1 MFTAHVRDQGATTT
15 PVHPLDEAATAR
27 AVLDADGTLLRWNE
41 GARRLLGHAPEEVE
55 CRPVAGLPA
64 DRADPPGEP
73 AGGRWN
79 GTVAP
84 RHRDGH
90 SLAVWLVARLTR
102 RWGSRHTPEGKTI
115 RAEPSPLPAV
125 CPAPDVR
132 PAVRGPT
139 RSRRS
144 DRVSSGQVVRHLM

>member
-1 MFTAHVRDQGATTT
+1 MATTT

-27 AVLDADGTLLRWNE
+27 AVTDADGTLLRWNE
-41 GARRLLGHAPEEVE
+41 GTGRLLGHAPEEAE
-55 CRPVAGLPA
+55 GRPASGLLA

-73 AGGRWN
+73 AGDRWN
-79 GTVAP
+79 GTVAL

-90 SLAVWLVARLTR
+90 SLAVWPAARLTR
-102 RWGSRHTPEGKTI
+102 RWGSRHTPDGETI

-125 CPAPDVR
+125 RPGPDVR
-132 PAVRGPT
+132 PAVRSPT

-144 DRVSSGQVVRHLM
+144 DRVPSGQVVRHLM